1 MLTPITPDDIVQLRQ
16 ALEEERE
23 RVAEAVRERMHQ
35 AEDPLERALANNLG
49 AVDDRASGNTLND
62 EELSEVAFEL
72 GELRAIAAA
81 LERIADGS
89 YGTCANCGEP
99 IAAERM
105 HAQPTARLCLA
116 CQSAAERHP
125 GVYGPRTGLF

>member
-1 MLTPITPDDIVQLRQ
+1 MPSPITPADIALLRQ
-16 ALEEERE
+16 ALEAERA
-23 RVAEAVRERMHQ
+23 RVDEALRERMHQ
-35 AEDPLERALANNLG
+35 ADDPLERALANHSG
-49 AVDDRASGNTLND
+49 AVDDRASASALND
-62 EELSEVAFEL
+62 DALSEAVFEL
-72 GELRAIAAA
+72 GELRAIADAF
-81 LERIADGS
+81 ERIADGS

-105 HAQPTARLCLA
+105 RAQPTARLCLA